1 MLGFF
6 KTELFSTFDLNAY
19 NHVKLVLKQ
28 AGIPY
33 YVRSSNTTS
42 NRSPHNLMAVMS
54 PVSARWIINM
64 PFSIAFWYAKR
75 FRCRH
80 PRPTSAKPL
89 VRSAPT

>member
-42 NRSPHNLMAVMS
+42 NRSPHNLMSGLVT
-54 PVSARWIINM
+54 
-64 PFSIAFWYAKR
+64 SIGPLDNKYAFHYR
-75 FRCRH
+75 I
-80 PRPTSAKPL
+80 L
-89 VRSAPT
+89 VRKKDLDAATHALHQENRW